1 MFGMGTLILAVTTLL
16 LYSIATSLQA
26 LAFRGKVLVERRG
39 GSWLGLLALTSHAA
53 LAWELTWKQ
62 DGIDLGIFPASVVIS
77 ALVVG
82 LLLLISWQK
91 KTLQSLFLAAYP
103 LAALTIIASLAFDAP
118 PHALVEPTAGL
129 LAHIVLSVTA
139 YSLFTLSAVQAGLV
153 IAQNHRL
160 KHNYNSLLVR
170 NLPPLQT
177 MESLLFDL
185 VWAGVVLL
193 TLAIISGALFM
204 DDLFAQHLAHKTVFS
219 LLAWTVFT
227 ALLLGRQLRGWR
239 GLTAAR
245 WTLMGCLCLML
256 GYYGSKFV
264 LEVIFRS

>member
-16 LYSIATSLQA
+16 LYCIATSLQA
-26 LAFRGKVLVERRG
+26 LAFRGRLQADRRAS
-39 GSWLGLLALTSHAA
+39 SWLGILALSAHGA
-53 LAWELTWKQ
+53 LAWELIWKQ
-62 DGIDLGIFPASVVIS
+62 GRLDLGLFPASVVIS

-82 LLLLISWQK
+82 LLLLITWRK
-91 KTLQSLFLAAYP
+91 KPLQSLFLAAYP

-129 LAHIVLSVTA
+129 LAHIVLSITA
-139 YSLFTLSAVQAGLV
+139 YSLFTLAAVQAALV
-153 IAQNHRL
+153 MAQNYRL

-193 TLAIISGALFM
+193 TLAIVSGALFM
-204 DDLFAQHLAHKTVFS
+204 EDLFAQHLAHKTLFS
-219 LLAWTVFT
+219 LLAWLVFT
-227 ALLLGRQLRGWR
+227 GLLLGRQLLGWR
-239 GLTAAR
+239 GLSAAR
-245 WTLMGCLCLML
+245 WTLLGCLLLML

-264 LEVIFRS
+264 LEVVFKL

>member
-1 MFGMGTLILAVTTLL
+1 MGTLILAVTTLL

-26 LAFRGKVLVERRG
+26 LAFRGKLATDKRAS
-39 GSWLGLLALTSHAA
+39 SWLGLLALTSHAA

-62 DGIDLGIFPASVVIS
+62 SGVDLGLFPASVVIS

-91 KTLQSLFLAAYP
+91 KPLQSLFLIVYP
-103 LAALTIIASLAFDAP
+103 LAALTIIASLTFDAP
-118 PHALVEPTAGL
+118 PHNLVKPTPGL
-129 LAHIVLSVTA
+129 MVHIVLSVTG
-139 YSLFTLSAVQAGLV
+139 YSLLTLAALQAVLV
-153 IAQNHRL
+153 IAQNYRL

-185 VWAGVVLL
+185 VWAGIVLL
-193 TLAIISGALFM
+193 TLAIISGAMFM
-204 DDLFAQHLAHKTVFS
+204 EDLFAQHLAHKTVFS
-219 LLAWTVFT
+219 LLAWLVFA
-227 ALLLGRQLRGWR
+227 ALLAGRQVRGWR

-245 WTLMGCLCLML
+245 WTLLGCALLMI

-264 LEVIFRS
+264 LEIVFNL